1 MIQCI
6 HLLTES
12 GDKLLTELG
21 DFIVISCFPVP
32 EDEHRGAAKGWK
44 KRLLDEKL
52 WMDKQDEMFLK
63 IANEDDLEVVHVLTD
78 FLSRN

>member
-6 HLLTES
+6 HLLTETGS
-12 GDKLLTELG
+12 KLLTESG
-21 DFIVISCFPVP
+21 DFIVTRCFPVP
-32 EDEHRGAAKGWK
+32 DDEHRGAARGWK

-52 WMDKQDEMFLK
+52 WMDKQDEMLRK

>member
-6 HLLTES
+6 HLLTEA

-21 DFIVISCFPVP
+21 DFIVIRCFHVP

-52 WMDKQDEMFLK
+52 WMDKQDEMLLK

-78 FLSRN
+78 FLSRV